1 MRNIAAIFS
10 KDIKLY
16 FSSFIAYCLIAI
28 FLVISGFFFSSL
40 INVFGMLSVQVVEQA
55 YYDGPLNL
63 TEMITP
69 ALFMNICIVM
79 LFMLPILTM
88 RSFAE
93 EKKEGTIELLFTY
106 PISDFQIVAGKFLA
120 LLAIFA
126 VMLLPL
132 LVYPL
137 LISLVGGVLVL
148 KTYLVGMAGLFLL
161 GAAFISIGLFIS
173 SLTKNQIVAVSITF
187 GALLFFWII
196 GWAASFVSKDLAAF
210 IHAISLLEHFGNFA
224 QGLID
229 TQDILFFV
237 LFIFYFLFFTLR
249 VVESRNWRG

>member
-1 MRNIAAIFS
+1 MRNIFAVFS
-10 KDIKLY
+10 KDLKLY
-16 FSSFIAYCLIAI
+16 FTSFIAYCVIGI
-28 FLVISGFFFSSL
+28 FLVITGFFFSSL
-40 INVFGMLSVQVVEQA
+40 INVFGVLSLQVIEQGQ
-55 YYDGPLNL
+55 YQGPLNL

-69 ALFMNICIVM
+69 ALFMNVCIVM

-88 RSFAE
+88 RSFSE

-106 PISDFQIVAGKFLA
+106 PISDFQIVAGKFLS
-120 LLAIFA
+120 LLAVYI

-132 LVYPL
+132 LVYPV
-137 LISLVGGVLVL
+137 LISLVGGVLVF
-148 KTYLVGMAGLFLL
+148 KTYMAGMLGLVLL

-196 GWAASFVSKDLAAF
+196 GWSASFVSAELAAF
-210 IHAISLLEHFGNFA
+210 INAISLLEHFGNFA

-229 TQDILFFV
+229 TQDVLFYI